1 VKLQQVPR
9 PNHLDHLSDDAR
21 GYPIISTVGR
31 DEDGADFGS
40 INERRKL
47 ALATFDWCA
56 VCGLPFGK
64 ALRWQVVP
72 GSATALDDD
81 QLEEELFFNE
91 APVREVCIVYAAH
104 VCPHLSSPGH
114 RMGDRYRA
122 GQRRED
128 KIRMAGFGRTS
139 KVRAFGSGLQKGT
152 HVLHLGQAGFVDEFS
167 YSRPDELAD
176 RYAALLASEEVPELS
191 PPESALVSLFNEHGD
206 MGGTVVGA
214 ALMAGASFAKDIKK
228 AQGMQVFAKSG
239 YWQGLAVHMLDPEKL
254 AEFGE
259 ALRTGLV
266 NSWQDGT
273 WSTSGISPRF
283 WSGGVRLD
291 RDWRGQGALLSLPAD
306 PKAVAGPSRRTPRAR
321 AAPGVRH
328 DVVIRLAY
336 LRLGSS
342 PLAALDAYMSRV
354 SPELLEQLRRRTHL
368 TDLPGSRR
376 QGRPD
381 EGASSVALARQPQLM
396 LQLRQRLGVKQL
408 PAAPQP
414 AVGGEPRTFAGLSAA
429 NGPVREGHLKPG
441 ELGRRSTAHD
451 SLPPSGMTGR
461 THSGSSSS
469 EAHTSACSGRSPS

>member
-1 VKLQQVPR
+1 MLIFGERHLRSVFAEYARHHNGRRPPRSRQLHPPRPDHPDAALSHGRIKRRPVLSGLINEYERGRVEDQVKTHDRVLEPHRPHPGGAAAYWSVWHHFPVKLQQVPR
-9 PNHLDHLSDDAR
+9 PNHLDHLSDDGR

-64 ALRWQVVP
+64 APRWQVVP

-91 APVREVCIVYAAH
+91 APVHEVCIVYAAH

-114 RMGDRYRA
+114 RMGDQYRA
-122 GQRRED
+122 GQRREN

-152 HVLHLGQAGFVDEFS
+152 HVLHFGQAGFVDEFS

-206 MGGTVVGA
+206 MGDTVVGA

-228 AQGMQVFAKSG
+228 VQGMQVFAKSG

-259 ALRTGLV
+259 GTEDRASKFMAGWLLEHQRNLPEVLV
-266 NSWQDGT
+266 GWRKAGQRLARS
-273 WSTSGISPRF
+273 R
-283 WSGGVRLD
+283 GVTLPPGRPEG
-291 RDWRGQGALLSLPAD
+291 RGR
-306 PKAVAGPSRRTPRAR
+306 AVAKNAPCPCGSGRKARRCHP
-321 AAPGVRH
+321 
-328 DVVIRLAY
+328 
-336 LRLGSS
+336 
-342 PLAALDAYMSRV
+342 
-354 SPELLEQLRRRTHL
+354 
-368 TDLPGSRR
+368 
-376 QGRPD
+376 
-381 EGASSVALARQPQLM
+381 
-396 LQLRQRLGVKQL
+396 
-408 PAAPQP
+408 
-414 AVGGEPRTFAGLSAA
+414 AGL
-429 NGPVREGHLKPG
+429 P
-441 ELGRRSTAHD
+441 
-451 SLPPSGMTGR
+451 
-461 THSGSSSS
+461 
-469 EAHTSACSGRSPS
+469 EAEQ

>member
-1 VKLQQVPR
+1 MTEFWNPTGHIQAGPQPIESIWHYFPVKLQQVPR
-9 PNHLDHLSDDAR
+9 PNHLDHLSDDGR

-64 ALRWQVVP
+64 APRWQVVP

-81 QLEEELFFNE
+81 QLEELFFNE
-91 APVREVCIVYAAH
+91 APVHEVCIVYAAH

-114 RMGDRYRA
+114 RMGDQYRA

-152 HVLHLGQAGFVDEFS
+152 HVLHFGQAGFVDEFS

-191 PPESALVSLFNEHGD
+191 PPESALVSLFNEHSD
-206 MGGTVVGA
+206 MGDTVAGA

-228 AQGMQVFAKSG
+228 VQGMQVFAKSG

-259 ALRTGLV
+259 GTEDRASKFMAGWLLEHQRNLPEVLV
-266 NSWQDGT
+266 G
-273 WSTSGISPRF
+273 
-283 WSGGVRLD
+283 
-291 RDWRGQGALLSLPAD
+291 WRKAGQ
-306 PKAVAGPSRRTPRAR
+306 
-321 AAPGVRH
+321 
-328 DVVIRLAY
+328 RLA
-336 LRLGSS
+336 R
-342 PLAALDAYMSRV
+342 SR
-354 SPELLEQLRRRTHL
+354 
-368 TDLPGSRR
+368 
-376 QGRPD
+376 
-381 EGASSVALARQPQLM
+381 
-396 LQLRQRLGVKQL
+396 GV
-408 PAAPQP
+408 
-414 AVGGEPRTFAGLSAA
+414 T
-429 NGPVREGHLKPG
+429 
-441 ELGRRSTAHD
+441 
-451 SLPPSGMTGR
+451 LPPSRPEGR
-461 THSGSSSS
+461 GR
-469 EAHTSACSGRSPS
+469 AVAKNAPCPCGSGRKARRCHPAGLPEAEQ